1 MQYFRPFI
9 ELCSFSGTEMK
20 TLGTQSVPS
29 QPAQSKKKKLLHAMH
44 AYVFT

>member
-9 ELCSFSGTEMK
+9 FFFSEMK

-29 QPAQSKKKKLLHAMH
+29 QPAQSKKKKLLHATH